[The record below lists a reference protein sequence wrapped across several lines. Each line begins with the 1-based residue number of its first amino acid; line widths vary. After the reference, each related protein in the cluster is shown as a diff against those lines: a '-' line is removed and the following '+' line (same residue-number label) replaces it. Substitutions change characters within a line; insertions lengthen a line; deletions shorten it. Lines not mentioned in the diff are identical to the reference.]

1 MVNDL
6 HPLVSLA
13 KRAIERYVKFG
24 ETIKPPQQLTDEM
37 TEQKGVFVSIKKRS
51 ALRGCIGTFFPTK
64 RNVAEEIIQN
74 AIHSSTMDPRFP
86 PVTEDELDELK
97 ISVDV
102 LSSPEKIKDKSE
114 LDTKRYGV
122 IVSSGVKKG
131 LLLPDLEGINHVDEQ
146 IDIARRKAGIGSQE
160 PIDLMR
166 FEVKRYK

>member
-1 MVNDL
+1 MENNL

-13 KRAIERYVKFG
+13 KRAIERYVKLG
-24 ETIKPPQQLTDEM
+24 KTIEPPQQLTNEM
-37 TEQKGVFVSIKKRS
+37 REQKGVFVSIKKRS
-51 ALRGCIGTFFPTK
+51 NLRGCIGTFVPTK
-64 RNVAEEIIQN
+64 KNVAEEIIQN

-86 PVTEDELDELK
+86 PVTEDELDALE

-102 LSSPEKIKDKSE
+102 LSPPEKVRNKSE
-114 LDTKRYGV
+114 LDPKRYGI
-122 IVSSGVKKG
+122 IVSSGGKKG
-131 LLLPDLEGINHVDEQ
+131 LLLPDLEGINDIAEQ